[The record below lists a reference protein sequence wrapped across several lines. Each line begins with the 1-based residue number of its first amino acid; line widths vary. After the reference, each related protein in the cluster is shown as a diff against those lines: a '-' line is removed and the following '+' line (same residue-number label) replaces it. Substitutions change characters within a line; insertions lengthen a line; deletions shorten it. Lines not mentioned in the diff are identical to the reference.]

1 MSSKSNLSRRPPPR
15 SRIALKFDQMTLAAL
30 PAAVLLVLAAVFYVG
45 MADAE
50 VRLGYGLNALVNRI
64 LNIDQVCQ

>member
-1 MSSKSNLSRRPPPR
+1 MSSKRKPSGKPPSR
-15 SRIALKFDQMTLAAL
+15 SHMALMFDQMTLAAL

-50 VRLGYGLNALVNRI
+50 VRLGCGLNALVNRI
-64 LNIDQVCQ
+64 LDIEQACR